1 MNTIFY
7 LKTCDTCKRILS
19 ELPGLERF
27 ELIDIKSQPITADQ
41 LDQMYQLSGSYEKL
55 FSKRAQ
61 LYKELN
67 LKEANLDEAGFRKYL
82 LEHYT
87 FLARPVIIFD
97 NNIYIGN
104 SAKNV
109 EAVKAAL
116 AI

>member
-7 LKTCDTCKRILS
+7 LKTCETCKRILS

>member
-97 NNIYIGN
+97 HKIYIGN